1 MSELEVIDRMLGE
14 IAELRVVVR
23 AEGEAQLSSDERAR
37 VIASLKA
44 IFGDSKA
51 GAFQRK
57 DESGAA
63 ARLGKQVDKQAA
75 TALAAFEEL
84 LTPLLAPEQLE
95 RLERFDHAFRDAL
108 CHTVVAY
115 LASSGRLDAAELLCD
130 ADTLARLAQFRRLR
144 DIVEQLRQRRLDA
157 ALAWLGGERRDAD
170 SEALLFQLHE
180 LAFLE
185 LLLGADGR
193 RDAALAY
200 GRSHLSAFAAT
211 HWRRVGYLCSAAL
224 FDRAELPSSPYAKLV
239 DEYGDA
245 WQRAAVA
252 VSVAFA
258 RVCGV
263 PETPT
268 LVVALRCAW
277 PVVPALGKLVA
288 LKRRGLAADAST
300 VALPLAADERY
311 HTVFACPVTRAQ
323 TASSNPPTMLP
334 CRHVLARDSAVQLIN
349 RSGMI
354 KCPYCP
360 MQTTLAN
367 CKTVHF

>member
-1 MSELEVIDRMLGE
+1 MLGE
-14 IAELRVVVR
+14 IAELRQAVGV
-23 AEGEAQLSSDERAR
+23 AGEPQLSGDERTR

-44 IFGDSKA
+44 VFGDTKA
-51 GAFQRK
+51 ASFQRK
-57 DESGAA
+57 DESAAA
-63 ARLGKQVDKQAA
+63 ARLAKQVDRQAA

-84 LTPLLAPEQLE
+84 LLPLLAPEQLDA
-95 RLERFDHAFRDAL
+95 LSQFDHAFRDAL
-108 CHTVVAY
+108 CETVVAY
-115 LASSGRLDAAELLCD
+115 LASSGRLDTAELLTSD
-130 ADTLARLAQFRRLR
+130 AATVARLAQFRRLHE
-144 DIVEQLRQRRLDA
+144 IVEQLRLRRLDA
-157 ALAWLGGERRDAD
+157 ALAWVGEHCDD
-170 SEALLFQLHE
+170 GDNALLFQLHE
-180 LAFLE
+180 VAFLE

-193 RDAALAY
+193 REAALAY
-200 GRSHLSAFAAT
+200 GRAHMGAFVAS
-211 HWRRVGYLCSAAL
+211 HWRRVGYLFSAAL
-224 FDRAELPSSPYAKLV
+224 FDKVELPTSPYAKLAA
-239 DEYGDA
+239 EYGDA

-300 VALPLAADERY
+300 VALPLADNERY

-323 TASSNPPTMLP
+323 TAANNPPTMLP

-349 RSGMI
+349 RSNMI

-367 CKTVHF
+367 CKTVNF